1 MSIQDDIIQ
10 HPAYIRKLRQAGGA
24 AVQAGQEETPG
35 VDAGLFDY
43 PAWEAGK
50 AYEAGDLFLYD
61 GQPGFVRQAHTSQ
74 DTWLPFTT
82 GTESLY
88 GARPRQGSD
97 GVYPYVYNMRAEV
110 GMRVRSAKDGAV
122 YAAIQAA
129 DPLLYDPADVPALFE
144 KEETEE

>member
-1 MSIQDDIIQ
+1 MSIKDDIAN
-10 HPAYIRKLRQAGGA
+10 HPAYIQKIKRTGGA
-24 AVQAGQEETPG
+24 AMSQSGVEPG

-43 PAWEAGK
+43 PEWAVDVEYK
-50 AYEAGDLFLYD
+50 QNDLFMYD

-74 DTWLPFTT
+74 ETWLPFST

-88 GARPRQGSD
+88 GARPRQGPD
-97 GVYPYVYNMRAEV
+97 GVYPYLYNMKVEV
-110 GMRVRSAKDGAV
+110 GMRVRSAKDNAV
-122 YAAIQAA
+122 YAALQPA